1 MIVHY
6 RKSILNI
13 LIQEK
18 ESINYYNMTTKD
30 ELQDY
35 AVKLIETNLNDN
47 LLLSWATGLGKSLAF
62 IKIQEA
68 HYKNEIT
75 YIIVNERNHIQNWKN
90 EYIKYGK
97 EELLKNTKI
106 FCYAS
111 LKKYLNTKIGL
122 LGLDEAHHA
131 LSPARI
137 EFLDT
142 LEVKKTVALTATLTT
157 IQKELLI
164 DLFGNFVEHKFL
176 LKKATENNI
185 LVQPKIYL
193 IGLDLD
199 TTNNYLE
206 YIVSWG
212 SKAKQIVLYD
222 DISNKALYNR
232 QRYPNLQLH
241 LRTTEAAY
249 NMIINQDIEFY
260 KQQYV
265 MNPNPY
271 NKFKWLNLSSQRKT
285 FLGEIKSK
293 ALKILL
299 DELKHKKYLCYC
311 TSINQANLIGE
322 SYNTIHSGKPEKEN
336 DIIINNF
343 NTGKINNIIAV
354 SKLTEGQ
361 NLAGLNTVILTNL
374 DAKDRTFIQRTGRA
388 LRSEEPEIYILYH
401 KGTRDELVLEN
412 VFTNINNENIFYRD
426 LII

>member
-6 RKSILNI
+6 RKSILII
-13 LIQEK
+13 LIQGE

-111 LKKYLNTKIGL
+111 LKKYLNKKIGL

-137 EFLDT
+137 EFLNT

-157 IQKELLI
+157 MQKELLI

-193 IGLDLD
+193 IGLDLVLNQKTGETHSKNSASGTIKINLNENQSRETFTVRG
-199 TTNNYLE
+199 TTIKVKNN
-206 YIVSWG
+206 
-212 SKAKQIVLYD
+212 
-222 DISNKALYNR
+222 SNKYVL
-232 QRYPNLQLH
+232 
-241 LRTTEAAY
+241 TTPL
-249 NMIINQDIEFY
+249 FY
-260 KQQYV
+260 
-265 MNPNPY
+265 
-271 NKFKWLNLSSQRKT
+271 SS
-285 FLGEIKSK
+285 IKSVEDK
-293 ALKILL
+293 LFSKSK
-299 DELKHKKYLCYC
+299 EVKK
-311 TSINQANLIGE
+311 
-322 SYNTIHSGKPEKEN
+322 
-336 DIIINNF
+336 
-343 NTGKINNIIAV
+343 
-354 SKLTEGQ
+354 
-361 NLAGLNTVILTNL
+361 
-374 DAKDRTFIQRTGRA
+374 
-388 LRSEEPEIYILYH
+388 
-401 KGTRDELVLEN
+401 
-412 VFTNINNENIFYRD
+412 
-426 LII
+426 